1 MPNEA
6 FRRAKNKKKAP
17 IFPEMTGEKNNTI
30 FTVRGRE
37 QNKYEIMVAF

>member
-1 MPNEA
+1 MLNEA
-6 FRRAKNKKKAP
+6 FRGAKIKKNAP
-17 IFPEMTGEKNNTI
+17 IFPKMTGEKNNTI